1 MSDTS
6 GRGPPPVED
15 LPSDAT
21 VEDLEPGR
29 FYHARVNG
37 VVDYGVFVDVS
48 ETVSGLVHESALDR
62 EYDVGDE
69 LVVELEHVRDDG
81 DVAFEPVDVDLDEVS
96 IGSHESAPDAS
107 ENGTAAHDHADT
119 ADGPPT
125 SSADLDSLVGESV
138 RVEGEVVQANQTG
151 GPTIFQVRDADGV
164 VPCAAFE
171 AAGVRAYPEVGV
183 GDLVRVTGEVEQRN
197 GAVQVETDDV
207 ELLEDA
213 ADLRERLTAATER
226 RATPAEVDTLVQ
238 WSALDAM
245 HDDLARV
252 ARLVREAVLTGRPVR
267 MRHHADGDGMCAAVP
282 LERAVRRFVGEVYAD
297 PEAPRHMV
305 KRLPTKAPFYEME
318 DGIRDLNFALGDRDR
333 HGHRLPLLV
342 LLDNGSTAEDVPSYE
357 AIGEYD
363 VPIVAVDHH
372 HPDPEAV
379 EPHLEAHVNPYL
391 YGEDYAVTTGMMAV
405 EIARMVDPSITD
417 DVRHLPAIG
426 GVADRSEADAMEEY
440 VALAR
445 EEGYDDA
452 DLQDVSE
459 ALDYAAYHLRYS
471 AGRGLVDD
479 VLGLGETDR
488 QDDLVGHLA
497 GASRE
502 AVDAQLDAADEHV
515 SVERLDNGAY
525 LYRLNVEEH
534 ARRFEYPAP
543 GRTTAAVHD
552 RRVAESGDPVI
563 TVGYGPDFAVLRS
576 DGVRLDIPEMVADL
590 QREVDGGGVSGGGHL
605 VVGSIKFLPG
615 RREEVLDALVD
626 RVADA
631 EVDESLGSTS
641 AAQLHD

>member
-21 VEDLEPGR
+21 VEDLEAGR
-29 FYHARVNG
+29 FYRAQVNG

-48 ETVSGLVHESALDR
+48 DAVSGLVHESALDR
-62 EYDVGDE
+62 EYEVGDE
-69 LVVELEHVRDDG
+69 LAVELEHVRDDG
-81 DVAFEPVDVDLDEVS
+81 DVAFEPVDIDLDEVS
-96 IGSHESAPDAS
+96 IESPDTS
-107 ENGTAAHDHADT
+107 ENGAATDHSHADSEN
-119 ADGPPT
+119 GPPT
-125 SSADLDSLVGESV
+125 SSADLDSLIGESV
-138 RVEGEVVQANQTG
+138 RIDGEVVQANQTG

-171 AAGVRAYPEVGV
+171 AAGVRAYPDVSV

-197 GAVQVETDDV
+197 GAVQVETEDV
-207 ELLEDA
+207 APLDEDA
-213 ADLRERLTAATER
+213 AVALRERLDEATEE
-226 RATPAEVDTLVQ
+226 RATPDDVDTLVE

-245 HDDLARV
+245 HDDLAHV

-282 LERAVRRFVGEVYAD
+282 MERAVRRFVEDVYAD

-305 KRLPTKAPFYEME
+305 KRLPTKAPYYEME

-357 AIGEYD
+357 AVGEYD
-363 VPIVAVDHH
+363 VPVVAVDHH

-379 EPHLEAHVNPYL
+379 EPHLEEHVNPYL

-417 DVRHLPAIG
+417 SVRHLPAIG
-426 GVADRSEADAMEEY
+426 GVADRSEADAMRDY
-440 VALAR
+440 VALA
-445 EEGYDDA
+445 EAEGYDDA

-479 VLGLGETDR
+479 VLGLGDR
-488 QDDLVGHLA
+488 ERQADLVDHLA
-497 GASRE
+497 GSSRE
-502 AVDAQLDAADEHV
+502 AVDAQLAAADEHV

-576 DGVRLDIPEMVADL
+576 DGVRLDIPEMVSGL
-590 QREVDGGGVSGGGHL
+590 KKEVDGGGVSGGGHL

-626 RVADA
+626 RIAEA

-641 AAQLHD
+641 AAVVED

>member
-21 VEDLEPGR
+21 VEDLEAGR
-29 FYHARVNG
+29 FYRARVNG

-48 ETVSGLVHESALDR
+48 DAVSGLVHESALDR
-62 EYDVGDE
+62 EYEVGDE
-69 LVVELEHVRDDG
+69 LAVELEHVRDDG
-81 DVAFEPVDVDLDEVS
+81 DVAFEPVDIDLDEVS
-96 IGSHESAPDAS
+96 IESPDTS
-107 ENGTAAHDHADT
+107 ENGAATDHSHADSEN
-119 ADGPPT
+119 GPPT
-125 SSADLDSLVGESV
+125 SSADLDSLIGDSV
-138 RVEGEVVQANQTG
+138 RIDGEVVQANQTG

-171 AAGVRAYPEVGV
+171 AAGVRAYPDVSV

-197 GAVQVETDDV
+197 GAVQVETEDV
-207 ELLEDA
+207 APLDEDA
-213 ADLRERLTAATER
+213 AVALRERLDEATEE
-226 RATPAEVDTLVQ
+226 RATPDDVDTLVE

-245 HDDLARV
+245 HDDLAHV

-282 LERAVRRFVGEVYAD
+282 MERAVRRFVEDVYAD

-305 KRLPTKAPFYEME
+305 KRLPTKAPYYEME

-333 HGHRLPLLV
+333 HAHRLPLLV

-357 AIGEYD
+357 AVGEYD
-363 VPIVAVDHH
+363 VPVVAVDHH

-379 EPHLEAHVNPYL
+379 EPHLEEHVNPYL

-417 DVRHLPAIG
+417 SVRHLPAIG
-426 GVADRSEADAMEEY
+426 GVADRSEADAMRDY
-440 VALAR
+440 VALA
-445 EEGYDDA
+445 EAEGYDDA

-479 VLGLGETDR
+479 VLGLGDR
-488 QDDLVGHLA
+488 ERQADLVDHLA
-497 GASRE
+497 GSSRE
-502 AVDAQLDAADEHV
+502 AVDAQLAAADEHV

-576 DGVRLDIPEMVADL
+576 DGVRLDIPEMVSGL
-590 QREVDGGGVSGGGHL
+590 KQEVDGGGVSGGGHL

-626 RVADA
+626 RIAEA

-641 AAQLHD
+641 AAVVED